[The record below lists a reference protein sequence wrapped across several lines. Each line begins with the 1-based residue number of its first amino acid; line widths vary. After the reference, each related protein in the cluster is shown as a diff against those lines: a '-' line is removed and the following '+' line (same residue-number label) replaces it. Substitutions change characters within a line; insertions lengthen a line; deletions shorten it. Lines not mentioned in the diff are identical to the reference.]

1 MIRFIL
7 DTNVLIDIL
16 RGRDQK
22 ARKKLLELGID
33 HCAIADITV
42 FELLCGVA
50 NSANPE
56 KNRESMSKLI
66 EQIQVL
72 PSSTAYR
79 EAADHKIRLKN
90 CGALIEDVDLL
101 IGCTALHYGLT
112 LVTGNLQHMQ
122 RIDGLKIEPWE

>member
-7 DTNVLIDIL
+7 DTNVLVDVL
-16 RGRDQK
+16 KGRNQI

-72 PSSTAYR
+72 PSSTVYR

-122 RIDGLKIEPWE
+122 RIEGLNTMPW

>member
-7 DTNVLIDIL
+7 DTNVLVDVL
-16 RGRDQK
+16 KGRNQI

-101 IGCTALHYGLT
+101 IGCTALHYGQM